1 MTPEVRVW
9 LHDLRKRDRASAIQV
24 GQAIG
29 MLLEAGPELGRPLA
43 RRPRPPLPAEQP
55 EGTAARLRRAQR
67 DPHPVYLRSP
77 AEHGPAGS
85 RSQGWERGGLVPP
98 GDPAG
103 RAALRGL
110 PETRGHPMSSSEFR
124 HYTRDEFHAE
134 FYPDPADKAD

>member
-1 MTPEVRVW
+1 MAYALVMTQEVRAW

-29 MLLEAGPELGRPLA
+29 MLLEAGPPA

-77 AEHGPAGS
+77 AERGPAGS
-85 RSQGWERGGLVPP
+85 RR
-98 GDPAG
+98 
-103 RAALRGL
+103 
-110 PETRGHPMSSSEFR
+110 
-124 HYTRDEFHAE
+124 
-134 FYPDPADKAD
+134 